1 MLAPAAKAVAATAA
15 PMQAGAQALAADA
28 GSALDGSDII
38 SDIIWLYS
46 DLLNQLF
53 GPIIDFL
60 TDPVGNFCPADHR
73 LPDEP
78 AQALITWFPLL
89 FAVGY
94 QAIFQPIGWTTWSL
108 IIAAPAL
115 IPC

>member
-1 MLAPAAKAVAATAA
+1 MPRWEERKV
-15 PMQAGAQALAADA
+15 
-28 GSALDGSDII
+28 
-38 SDIIWLYS
+38 
-46 DLLNQLF
+46 QL
-53 GPIIDFL
+53 ITDFL
-60 TDPVGNFCPADHR
+60 TN
-73 LPDEP
+73 P

-115 IPC
+115 IPLLIVAVANGANQVLQETIPAITPAASSIRWSSCAPATWRG